1 MTSNE
6 KRLREVI
13 RKMIIGELKQQD
25 PQTTT
30 KKFSELDTDKRNL
43 MEDEEYQNFF
53 KATLKKFGVNSP
65 DKLSDEKKKKFFDY
79 VDKNWKAK
87 KETD

>member
-1 MTSNE
+1 MNSSE
-6 KRLREVI
+6 KKLREVI

-30 KKFSELDTDKRNL
+30 KKYSEPDTDKRNL
-43 MEDEEYQNFF
+43 MEDEEYQKFF
-53 KATLKKFGVNSP
+53 NATLKKFGADSP
-65 DKLSDEKKKKFFDY
+65 EKLSDDKKKKFFDY
-79 VDKNWKAK
+79 IDKNWKAK